1 LWTAGKSCPNR
12 ASRWRAYKSAASACS
27 WDIIPPV
34 KPRRDTQHAEIDPIA
49 ERDRI
54 CVVLRQ
60 HLPELQRRY
69 RVRALWLFGS
79 HARGEPRRRSD
90 IDVLVE
96 FSETPSLLELA
107 RLQRELSLLLGKR
120 VDLALKDALK
130 PHIGK
135 RILEEAIPV

>member
-1 LWTAGKSCPNR
+1 LWTAGRCCPNR